1 MDVER
6 KYRVVSCVTWVHRR
20 RYTLTV
26 EGIGSQRVTSSRGQT
41 TLVMRSYH
49 DAEFECRL
57 DAHILPSITSTIPAS
72 PIDTSGYKHLHNIP
86 LADPTF
92 HTPGSIDVRIGAD
105 IMGMLLLGETITG
118 GPKQP
123 CALHTRLGWVIC
135 GPTSPRCA
143 SLPALGTPTECVTEE
158 ERLDEILQRFW
169 ELEEVP
175 RPKTT
180 DDICE
185 EIFHRTVSRKSNGR
199 YIVQIPFSPDAPALG
214 DSYGKALG
222 HFFNLERR
230 LRGDDDLRQKY
241 VQFMREYETLGHM
254 EKITLQRDDPSHAYF
269 IRHHAVT
276 AKFRVVFNAS
286 AKSSNGVSL
295 NDTQLVGPAV
305 QDPLVDILLRFRRFR
320 VAVTADIEKMF
331 RQIEVDSRHRCWQ
344 QILWCES
351 PNDPLRAYQ
360 LKTLTYGMACS
371 PYNAARV
378 LNQCAIDNQIVVPDA
393 NRAAAA
399 RDSILRNFY
408 MEDLLDSAD
417 TPIEAITLARV
428 VSTIL

>member
-1 MDVER
+1 M
-6 KYRVVSCVTWVHRR
+6 
-20 RYTLTV
+20 
-26 EGIGSQRVTSSRGQT
+26 GSQKSLHIDGRRATSSRGQT

-49 DAEFECRL
+49 DVEFECRF

-92 HTPGSIDVRIGAD
+92 HTPGSIDVLIGAD
-105 IMGMLLLGETITG
+105 ITGMLPLGETITG
-118 GPKQP
+118 GTKQP

-143 SLPALGTPTECVTEE
+143 SLPALGTPTECAT
-158 ERLDEILQRFW
+158 W

-185 EIFHRTVSRKSNGR
+185 EIFQRTVSRKSNGR

-254 EKITLQRDDPSHAYF
+254 EKITL
-269 IRHHAVT
+269 
-276 AKFRVVFNAS
+276 
-286 AKSSNGVSL
+286 
-295 NDTQLVGPAV
+295 
-305 QDPLVDILLRFRRFR
+305 
-320 VAVTADIEKMF
+320 
-331 RQIEVDSRHRCWQ
+331 
-344 QILWCES
+344 
-351 PNDPLRAYQ
+351 
-360 LKTLTYGMACS
+360 
-371 PYNAARV
+371 
-378 LNQCAIDNQIVVPDA
+378 
-393 NRAAAA
+393 
-399 RDSILRNFY
+399 
-408 MEDLLDSAD
+408 
-417 TPIEAITLARV
+417 
-428 VSTIL
+428 